1 MPGPRVSTLPDDDL
15 FGSWSVRPLTNL
27 PCRKTLEPQGQEAVM
42 DWLASSRPLVAVAAS
57 NGDDPLVV
65 VLAAVAIAV
74 GIAIAF
80 VLSGLWIGW
89 WRQRR

>member
-1 MPGPRVSTLPDDDL
+1 
-15 FGSWSVRPLTNL
+15 
-27 PCRKTLEPQGQEAVM
+27 M

-57 NGDDPLVV
+57 NGDDPVV
-65 VLAAVAIAV
+65 MVLAAVAIAV